1 MITAELPAPD
11 VPPNSAAE
19 ITVGPFV
26 WEPSQAGHDCM
37 IMVATALG
45 DGSNIDH
52 FERGKSI
59 PEWRLVP
66 HDNNIGLRNV
76 FAVDGNGGN
85 GLHAAFD
92 GLRMAVKNPHDTRA
106 RMAVKAILPPLLAER
121 GWQFQFTSPG
131 GGAFSLKARA
141 GRDVVMRLKAGQEFT
156 AKQVRRTRNRSIHVE
171 VFADDILVGGMT
183 YTLDTG
189 AQARSKRKSSR
200 A

>member
-1 MITAELPAPD
+1 
-11 VPPNSAAE
+11 
-19 ITVGPFV
+19 
-26 WEPSQAGHDCM
+26 M
-37 IMVATALG
+37 IMVATAPG
-45 DGSNIDH
+45 DPSNVAH

-85 GLHAAFD
+85 GLRAAFD
-92 GLRMAVKNPHDTRA
+92 GLRIAVKNPHDTRA
-106 RMAVKAILPPLLAER
+106 RMVIKTILPPLLAER

-131 GGAFSLKARA
+131 GGGFSLKARA
-141 GRDVVMRLKAGQEFT
+141 GRDVVMKLKAGEEFT

-183 YTLDTG
+183 CTLDAR
-189 AQARSKRKSSR
+189 AQARSRPKNSR
-200 A
+200 ALSRNATRSKHLI